1 MICIAWGGMPSY
13 AACAIAQFVAVSTE
27 PVRLIG
33 TPSDVPRTCSES
45 IGGEVIHWV
54 QDEDSRSVYD
64 VLGEVPRVLVVSGW
78 FIPSFNHFV
87 AETKK
92 AGGKVIVLLDHRWKF
107 SLRTLLWAFHVRFS
121 RVRQFDGFMV
131 PGRSG
136 MRLLRYAGV
145 PRQKIASGLYT
156 ADPRVFHDGAALEQR
171 EKRIIFVGRLDA
183 RKNILPFV
191 EVFLDFVQAHPD
203 WYLDC
208 FGCGNMKEQLLRL
221 AGRGD
226 GHVLVHDFMQSEE
239 LAQRYRRSRVMV
251 LPSLEDHWG
260 VVVHEAT
267 LCGCALLLSREV
279 GAAEDLCTQVNGRV
293 FKPTSRGE
301 MMSALQDVA
310 QWDDSTWHAAH
321 EESLRLAQTI
331 SPAAFASSLTTL
343 IEGRS

>member
-1 MICIAWGGMPSY
+1 MICIAWGGMPAY
-13 AACAIAQFVAVSTE
+13 AACAIAKFVSVSTE
-27 PVRLIG
+27 TVRLIG

-54 QDEDSRSVYD
+54 QDEDSRSIYD
-64 VLGEVPRVLVVSGW
+64 VLGEVPRILVVSGW
-78 FIPSFNHFV
+78 FIPSFNRFV

-107 SLRTLLWAFHVRFS
+107 SVRTLLWVLHVRFS
-121 RVRQFDGFMV
+121 RLHQFDGFMV
-131 PGRSG
+131 PGKSG

-145 PRQKIASGLYT
+145 PRHKVAQGLYT
-156 ADPRVFHDGAALEQR
+156 ADPGVFHDGAALEQR

-191 EVFLDFVQAHPD
+191 EVFLDFAKTHPD

-208 FGCGNMKEQLLRL
+208 YGCGNMKDELLRIVG
-221 AGRGD
+221 GRSGQ
-226 GHVLVHDFMQSEE
+226 VRVHDFMQSAE
-239 LAQRYRRSRVMV
+239 LAEHYRRSRVMV

-260 VVVHEAT
+260 VVVHEAA
-267 LCGCALLLSREV
+267 LCGCAVLLSREV

-293 FKPTSRGE
+293 FTPTSRGE
-301 MMSALQDVA
+301 MMSVLQDMA

-331 SPAAFASSLTTL
+331 SPAVFASSLTIL